1 MRCVGCGRELE
12 PQEQECVQ
20 CGRPRG
26 EVQVLTR
33 EERESFQG
41 VTLDDGT
48 ADERHFEYESSG
60 PSHRVYVRQVTFG
73 QGKMGFWTKLLLAAV
88 FAVVIFVFLPLALF
102 FIATVSLIWIVFRL
116 ISR

>member
-1 MRCVGCGRELE
+1 MRCMGCGREME

-33 EERESFQG
+33 EERENFQG
-41 VTLDDGT
+41 VTLDNGQ
-48 ADERHFEYESSG
+48 ADERHYEYESGG

-73 QGKMGFWTKLLLAAV
+73 SGKMGLGTKLLIGAVLA
-88 FAVVIFVFLPLALF
+88 FLFFVFLPLALF
-102 FIATVSLIWIVFRL
+102 FIAAGSLIWIIFRL